1 MGPTMKAEAKV
12 AFGYILRS
20 ASSKSAPGSVRRCGA
35 ERPGTR
41 SRTLLIGG
49 SRQPAVAC
57 P

>member
-1 MGPTMKAEAKV
+1 MGPTMKAEAEV

-57 P
+57 L